1 MILRS
6 FQLELELIEINKL
19 NMSLNKKLFW
29 GGLGW
34 VLGGPIGGILGYAWA
49 SMPNAGSIKSY
60 QGNYSKSTTQAGDF
74 IVSLMVLFAK
84 VMKADKQLLRSEL
97 NYVKDFLNKELKS
110 SDVQYFMILFKDIL
124 KQDYPLRDV
133 CKQIQRSMDHP
144 SRIELIHIL
153 FGLAYADKHI
163 DDSEIKVIHTIAG
176 YLNINQRD
184 YESIKAMFLKDN
196 SYAYKILEL
205 DPSCNN
211 DEVKKGYRKMAN
223 KYHPDKVSHLG
234 IDLQHI
240 AEEKFKAVSN
250 AYQTIKKERNI

>member
-1 MILRS
+1 
-6 FQLELELIEINKL
+6 
-19 NMSLNKKLFW
+19 MSLNKKLFW

-49 SMPNAGSIKSY
+49 SMSDSGSIKGYKKNIS
-60 QGNYSKSTTQAGDF
+60 NPNTQPGDF

-84 VMKADKQLLRSEL
+84 VMKADNKLLRSEL
-97 NYVKDFLNKELKS
+97 NYIKDFLNKELKY

-124 KQDYPLRDV
+124 KQDYPLKDV
-133 CKQIQRSMDHP
+133 CRQIQRSMDHP

-153 FGLAYADKHI
+153 FGLAFADKQI
-163 DDSEIKVIHTIAG
+163 DDKEIKVIHTIAG
-176 YLNINQRD
+176 YLNINSKD
-184 YESIKAMFLKDN
+184 YESIKAMFIKDN
-196 SYAYKILEL
+196 TYAYKILEI
-205 DPSCNN
+205 DPSCND

-240 AEEKFKAVSN
+240 AEEKFKAVNN
-250 AYQTIKKERNI
+250 AYQTIKKERKI

>member
-1 MILRS
+1 
-6 FQLELELIEINKL
+6 
-19 NMSLNKKLFW
+19 MSLNKKLFW

-49 SMPNAGSIKSY
+49 SMSDSGSIKGYKKNIS
-60 QGNYSKSTTQAGDF
+60 NPNTQPGDF

-84 VMKADKQLLRSEL
+84 VMKADNKLLRSEL
-97 NYVKDFLNKELKS
+97 NYIKDFLNKELKS

-124 KQDYPLRDV
+124 KQDYPLKDV
-133 CKQIQRSMDHP
+133 CRQIQKSMDHP

-153 FGLAYADKHI
+153 FGLAFADKQI
-163 DDSEIKVIHTIAG
+163 DDKEIKVIHTIAG
-176 YLNINQRD
+176 YLNINSKD
-184 YESIKAMFLKDN
+184 YESIKAMFIKDN
-196 SYAYKILEL
+196 TYAYKILEI
-205 DPSCNN
+205 DPSCND

-240 AEEKFKAVSN
+240 AEEKFKAVNN
-250 AYQTIKKERNI
+250 AYQTIKKERKI